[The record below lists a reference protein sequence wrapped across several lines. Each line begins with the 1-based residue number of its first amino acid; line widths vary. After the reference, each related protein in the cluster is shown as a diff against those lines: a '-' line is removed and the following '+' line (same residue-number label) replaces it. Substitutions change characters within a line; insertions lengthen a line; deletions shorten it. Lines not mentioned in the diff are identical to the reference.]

1 MNLSTC
7 RHNSPGDG
15 KISFPKQQSW
25 NPMTEVATIAADV
38 DGKRI
43 LCRISSK
50 DLQKKYHASAEE
62 PMETVTN
69 YRSELESA
77 ARILIE
83 NKDFEDDGS
92 IVITYKDL

>member
-7 RHNSPGDG
+7 RHNVPGDG

-38 DGKRI
+38 DGKRV

-50 DLQKKYHASAEE
+50 DLQKKYLISTEE
-62 PMETVTN
+62 PMKAVTKH
-69 YRSELESA
+69 RPELESA

-83 NKDFEDDGS
+83 KKDFEDDGS
-92 IVITYKDL
+92 ILIAYKDL